1 MTRPLSAPRSI
12 AAMLRVAT
20 MLVPFSTRVGC
31 RHAAIDVE
39 DVAGTLAGAHRRGEE
54 RYGLRNI
61 LRQDVDPQR
70 GALAI
75 DFFQLIGCHAIG
87 GGAFL
92 SPRAVPDARPCQHS
106 VWIDGIDANAELTAL
121 LGQAACQVRFGGFSC

>member
-12 AAMLRVAT
+12 AAMLRVA
-20 MLVPFSTRVGC
+20 MVLVPFSTRVGC

-54 RYGLRNI
+54 RHGLRNI
-61 LRQDVDPQR
+61 FRQYIDPQR

-75 DFFQLIGCHAIG
+75 DFFQLIGRYAIRS
-87 GGAFL
+87 GAFL
-92 SPRAVPDARPCQHS
+92 SPRAVPDARPGQHCI
-106 VWIDGIDANAELTAL
+106 WIDGIDADAELTTL
-121 LGQAACQVRFGGFSC
+121 LGQAARQDRKST